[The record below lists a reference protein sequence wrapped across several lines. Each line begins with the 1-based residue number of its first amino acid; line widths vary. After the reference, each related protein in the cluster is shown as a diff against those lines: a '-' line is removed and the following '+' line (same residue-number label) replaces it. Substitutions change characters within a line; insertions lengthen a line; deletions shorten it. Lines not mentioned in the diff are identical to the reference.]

1 MIVLHINSEK
11 DVHKIDELIE
21 KGNDVF
27 ILIYMEGCGP
37 CNAVRPE
44 WAKLEHALKQQY
56 ANNDKLVIVDVNKDF
71 LSKIKNID
79 ESKIVGFPT
88 MKYFTNYGKKI
99 EDYDN
104 SSFLNKGAKN
114 VDTFINWI
122 DSKIKKVVSAAPAST
137 PFELY
142 KRLSNPKSYKKHRKH
157 NRKSK
162 KHNKKSRKHNK
173 KSRKHN
179 KKSRKHRK

>member
-1 MIVLHINSEK
+1 MHVLHINSEK

-44 WAKLEHALKQQY
+44 WAKLERALKQQY

-99 EDYDN
+99 EDYDD
-104 SSFLNKGAKN
+104 SSFLDKGERN

-122 DSKIKKVVSAAPAST
+122 DSKIKKVVSASPASS
-137 PFELY
+137 PFKLY
-142 KRLSNPKSYKKHRKH
+142 KRLSNSKTYRKH
-157 NRKSK
+157 
-162 KHNKKSRKHNK
+162 RKHNK
-173 KSRKHN
+173 KSRKP
-179 KKSRKHRK
+179 KKGRKSRKSKK